1 MKVIRSTAFPF
12 LILLCIINTFS
23 VASNQKRI
31 ESFNLVETT
40 IKNNADDKF
49 DIEHRSSSQ
58 KVLSRQRRFLPEAF
72 TAYFVTKSFVTIASF
87 FGIVDLAIGL
97 TDLGLGIHNN
107 KEQDRL
113 MVKLAENISSI
124 MDSVEKINADL
135 HTIVK
140 PDLPV
145 PTKTFQRRNLED
157 VITGKSDI
165 PLNDY
170 ELNMLDSILD
180 AARTTRFKVEKQIYK
195 HRMVRYQII
204 SVSNSSNR
212 LEIRHHEEW
221 NRFNSTQVQM
231 MSDNSE
237 WLTRTK
243 QKTSN
248 QHWYIDDDGNIR
260 SILNDFCLEGQ

>member
-49 DIEHRSSSQ
+49 DIEHRNISL

-124 MDSVEKINADL
+124 MDSVEK
-135 HTIVK
+135 
-140 PDLPV
+140 
-145 PTKTFQRRNLED
+145 
-157 VITGKSDI
+157 
-165 PLNDY
+165 
-170 ELNMLDSILD
+170 
-180 AARTTRFKVEKQIYK
+180 
-195 HRMVRYQII
+195 
-204 SVSNSSNR
+204 
-212 LEIRHHEEW
+212 
-221 NRFNSTQVQM
+221 
-231 MSDNSE
+231 
-237 WLTRTK
+237 
-243 QKTSN
+243 
-248 QHWYIDDDGNIR
+248 
-260 SILNDFCLEGQ
+260 